1 VPDTEQ
7 EDVMTGHLV
16 VLDPTADAPPE
27 TARSLPRPASL
38 SGLVVGYLD
47 NGKPNSDRF
56 LQLLSAKLREDGVR
70 DAVWA
75 RKPSIGR
82 VASDEMLDDLAGRCD
97 VVVTGVGDCAG
108 CCSCTVRDAVALER
122 RSVPAFVVC
131 TSELV
136 TTARIAARAAGVPDL
151 PLTVIDH
158 PLGSLTGDLLAARA
172 ADASGQIRG
181 RADR

>member
-1 VPDTEQ
+1 
-7 EDVMTGHLV
+7 MIV
-16 VLDPTADAPPE
+16 VLDPTAE
-27 TARSLPRPASL
+27 TAREAAGPLARPESL

-56 LQLLSAKLREDGVR
+56 LRLLSASLPETQ

-82 VASDEMLDDLAGRCD
+82 VASEEMLDDLAARCD

-108 CCSCTVRDAVALER
+108 CCSCTVRDAIAVER
-122 RSVPAFVVC
+122 RGVPAYAVC

-158 PLGSLTGDLLAARA
+158 PLGSLTEDLLAARA
-172 ADASGQIRG
+172 RVASDRIRG

>member
-1 VPDTEQ
+1 
-7 EDVMTGHLV
+7 MTGRLV
-16 VLDPTADAPPE
+16 VLDPTAEAPRE
-27 TARSLPRPASL
+27 TSGSLPRPVSL
-38 SGLVVGYLD
+38 SGLAVGYLD

-56 LQLLSAKLREDGVR
+56 LRLLAARLREDG
-70 DAVWA
+70 AQEAAWA

-82 VASDEMLDDLAGRCD
+82 VATDEMLDDLAAECD

-108 CCSCTVRDAVALER
+108 CCSCTVRDAIALER
-122 RSVPAFVVC
+122 RGVPAYVVC

-158 PLGSLTGDLLAARA
+158 PLGSLTDDLLAARA
-172 ADASGQIRG
+172 EDASGQIRG

>member
-1 VPDTEQ
+1 
-7 EDVMTGHLV
+7 MTGRLI
-16 VLDPTADAPPE
+16 VLDPTVEAPRE
-27 TARSLPRPASL
+27 TAGALPRPASL
-38 SGLVVGYLD
+38 SGLAVGYLD

-56 LQLLSAKLREDGVR
+56 LRLLSARLREDGAR
-70 DAVWA
+70 DGGWA

-82 VASDEMLDDLAGRCD
+82 VATGEMLDDLSARCD

-108 CCSCTVRDAVALER
+108 CCSCTVRDAIALEHR
-122 RSVPAFVVC
+122 GVPAYVVC

-158 PLGSLTGDLLAARA
+158 PLGSLTDDLLAARA
-172 ADASGQIRG
+172 EDASDQVRG